1 MLEVNVIGAGL
12 AGSEAAYQI
21 AKKRIKVKNVPPFI
35 EYGYHVCTILSG
47 EDNIYHGVSV
57 TSSTAINSNA
67 EKNAILMMFN
77 EGETVIKKMVIL
89 NELEEVIPPTEDCLN
104 YMIELNTD
112 LDSIEVLLDYD
123 KEEVTT
129 LKNLLPDWWGTYRNK
144 KE

>member
-1 MLEVNVIGAGL
+1 MDKIWTTLYKE
-12 AGSEAAYQI
+12 

-35 EYGYHVCTILSG
+35 EYGNHVCTILSG

-129 LKNLLPDWWGTYRNK
+129 LRNLLPDWWGTYRNK

>member
-1 MLEVNVIGAGL
+1 MDKIWTEL
-12 AGSEAAYQI
+12 YKD
-21 AKKRIKVKNVPPFI
+21 AKKRINVKNVPPFI
-35 EYGYHVCTILSG
+35 EYGNHVCTILSG
-47 EDNIYHGVSV
+47 SDRIYHGVSV

-77 EGETVIKKMVIL
+77 EGETVLKKMVIL

-104 YMIELNTD
+104 YLIELTCD
-112 LDSIEVLLDYD
+112 LDSIEILLDYE
-123 KEEVTT
+123 KEEITT

>member
-1 MLEVNVIGAGL
+1 MDKIWTTLYKE
-12 AGSEAAYQI
+12 
-21 AKKRIKVKNVPPFI
+21 AKKRIQVKDVPPFI
-35 EYGYHVCTILSG
+35 EYGNHVCTILSG
-47 EDNIYHGVSV
+47 NDNIYHGVSV

-77 EGETVIKKMVIL
+77 EGETVLKKMVIL

-104 YMIELNTD
+104 YMIELNVD

-123 KEEVTT
+123 KEIVTT
-129 LKNLLPDWWGTYRNK
+129 LKDLLPDWWGTYRNR

>member
-1 MLEVNVIGAGL
+1 MDKIWTTLYKE
-12 AGSEAAYQI
+12 

-35 EYGYHVCTILSG
+35 EYGNHVCTILSG